1 MTFIRDI
8 KRGDNIY
15 RYKVETYRKDG
26 KVKQRAEYIGKV
38 VKHHNKETVIPRRE
52 LIEPTSISEV
62 RGSGL
67 LSVLYR
73 IAEEWKISETVE
85 AVSRTA
91 EENEYGNAV
100 LLLALN
106 HITGRCALDRVAEW
120 YRRSVLY
127 PHLGESDL
135 FTKKRLLAAMDSLTD
150 DDEYG
155 NILDYTMQFSQ
166 KMYELSSRLTKEGNS
181 GMIYDITEVTSY
193 SENNIYASLG
203 YSPNNE
209 NSKLTKVCLITNKT
223 TKLPVMLFLNNGNLP
238 DKSTVNEML
247 NRLRLVKIYKKRS
260 YMIFDR
266 GIVSEENIRLHKN
279 ANIEIIAG
287 LTLRRKDAVDLLSSI
302 EEEEFVHH
310 YNAVKHAGGFAYI
323 VERPFTFGGIDGKA
337 VVCLVPRLQEN
348 VRTARVSDMKD
359 AIQKLEVR
367 NQKHWNKTPKND
379 IQKIAESI
387 IVPVKQFVKLDVN
400 KENKN
405 VSYTT
410 NEALLDAEALRDGR
424 FALFSTDCNLRKEE
438 IFGAY
443 FSRDTVE
450 KAFRVYKG
458 ELELPPLRHWK
469 TKRLMSYLQVCFI
482 SYLLQSYLMYKARNA
497 GMEDGWTEIRFTLN
511 EIQQVVVNTLNG
523 EKTCYTNITPK
534 HKSILEKLG
543 YNLL

>member
-1 MTFIRDI
+1 MVFIRDI
-8 KRGDNIY
+8 KRGDKIY
-15 RYKVETYRKDG
+15 RYKVETYREDG
-26 KVKQRAEYIGKV
+26 KVKQKAEYVGKV
-38 VKHHNKETVIPRRE
+38 VKYHNKETVIPRRE

-62 RGSGL
+62 RSSGL
-67 LSVLYR
+67 LSILYR
-73 IAEEWKISETVE
+73 IAEEWEIPEIVE

-91 EENEYGNAV
+91 GENDYGNAI

-106 HITGRCALDRVAEW
+106 HITGRHALDRIAEW

-127 PHLGESDL
+127 PYLGEHDL

-150 DDEYG
+150 EDEYG
-155 NILDYTMQFSQ
+155 NILDYTVQLSQ
-166 KMYELSSRLTKEGNS
+166 KMYELSSRLTKESNS

-193 SENNIYASLG
+193 SENNVYASLG

-209 NSKLTKVCLITNKT
+209 NSKLTKVCLITNRAT
-223 TKLPVMLFLNNGNLP
+223 RLPVMLFLNNGNLP
-238 DKSTVNEML
+238 DKSTVDEML
-247 NRLRLVKIYKKRS
+247 NRLRIVKIDKKKS
-260 YMIFDR
+260 HMIFDR
-266 GIVSEENIRLHKN
+266 GIVSEENVRLHKN
-279 ANIEIIAG
+279 ANIEVIAG
-287 LTLRRKDAVDLLSSI
+287 LTLRRKDVVELVSSI
-302 EEEEFVHH
+302 EEKEFVHH

-348 VRTARVSDMKD
+348 VRAARIADIKN

-367 NQKHWNKTPKND
+367 NQKHWSKTPKND

-387 IVPVKQFVKLDVN
+387 IAPVKQFIKLDID

-405 VSYTT
+405 ASYKI
-410 NEALLDAEALRDGR
+410 NEALLDDEALRDGR
-424 FALFSTDCNLRKEE
+424 FALFSTDYNLRKEE
-438 IFGAY
+438 IFEAY

-469 TKRLMSYLQVCFI
+469 TKRLMSYLQICFI

-497 GMEDGWTEIRFTLN
+497 GMKDGWTEIRFALN
-511 EIQQVVVNTLNG
+511 EIQQVVVNTFNG
-523 EKTCYTNITPK
+523 EKTRYTNITPK
-534 HKSILEKLG
+534 HKFILEKLG